1 MPTAAERYN
10 FVEVETDGR
19 KSLQET
25 LKWCKVGDLAGVNRE
40 IVMKAGN
47 KDVLAEH
54 FVRAL
59 QLIERQHNMVIN
71 QRVHVRSYESD
82 IIKLQE
88 RVITLQEQTMKL
100 QERIIS
106 AKTDGEKLKTDIVE
120 TVQKEVKSVS
130 KSFSDALQSG
140 TVTNSSPV
148 ISQDT
153 IKSVA
158 KQIAVEEELGRNIMV
173 FGLPEEEDEELFT
186 KISEVFGKL
195 NEKPRIEASR
205 LGRKCKNKTVIRPV
219 KVTLSSA
226 TAVQQILQKS
236 RNLRNMDKF
245 KDVFLSPDRTAE
257 QRAQQ
262 KLLVQELKEKTLAMP
277 GKKYFIREGK
287 VCCADR

>member
-1 MPTAAERYN
+1 MPTVAERYN
-10 FVEVETDGR
+10 FAEVETDGR
-19 KSLQET
+19 KLLQET

-71 QRVHVRSYESD
+71 QIVHVRSYESD

-88 RVITLQEQTMKL
+88 RVITLQEKTMKL
-100 QERIIS
+100 QEQIIS

-130 KSFSDALQSG
+130 KSFSDALQTG

-153 IKSVA
+153 

-173 FGLPEEEDEELFT
+173 FSLPEKEDEEFST

-205 LGRKCKNKTVIRPV
+205 LGRKCTNETVIRPV

-277 GKKYFIREGK
+277 VKKYFI
-287 VCCADR
+287 

>member
-1 MPTAAERYN
+1 
-10 FVEVETDGR
+10 
-19 KSLQET
+19 
-25 LKWCKVGDLAGVNRE
+25 
-40 IVMKAGN
+40 MKAGN

-71 QRVHVRSYESD
+71 QIVHVRSYESD

-88 RVITLQEQTMKL
+88 RVITLQEKTMKL
-100 QERIIS
+100 QEQIIS

-130 KSFSDALQSG
+130 KSFSDALQSE

-173 FGLPEEEDEELFT
+173 FGVPEEEDEELST
-186 KISEVFGKL
+186 H
-195 NEKPRIEASR
+195 
-205 LGRKCKNKTVIRPV
+205 
-219 KVTLSSA
+219 
-226 TAVQQILQKS
+226 KS
-236 RNLRNMDKF
+236 
-245 KDVFLSPDRTAE
+245 
-257 QRAQQ
+257 Q
-262 KLLVQELKEKTLAMP
+262 
-277 GKKYFIREGK
+277 
-287 VCCADR
+287 